1 MIFSWAQCPTH
12 TTGQSPLSLWLDWG
26 QRLLKGFIMYLELPT
41 GETLINSKLFMLAA
55 MLELAEIEII
65 AYSNEAEGIIGF
77 EIKEREVE

>member
-1 MIFSWAQCPTH
+1 
-12 TTGQSPLSLWLDWG
+12 
-26 QRLLKGFIMYLELPT
+26 MYLELPT